1 MFKLAF
7 IHSVHFSIS
16 GFSNMVF
23 EHLQI
28 LFNSEDLT
36 NKFSQLFFICFYVA
50 ARHIIP
56 KSIIKAF
63 SDAKLLVLAKLSSG
77 I

>member
-1 MFKLAF
+1 
-7 IHSVHFSIS
+7 
-16 GFSNMVF
+16 MVF

>member
-7 IHSVHFSIS
+7 IHSVHFSTS

-28 LFNSEDLT
+28 LFNSEDLI
-36 NKFSQLFFICFYVA
+36 NKFSQLFFICFYVI
-50 ARHIIP
+50 ARCIP
-56 KSIIKAF
+56 KNIIEAS